1 MEPRSAEILD
11 VQLDGMHPT
20 RRRILELLKL
30 GGPQTAATLSE
41 ELAITRMGVRQHLT
55 ALERD
60 RLIGYRTESRG
71 MGRSSHVYSL
81 TTRGD
86 ELFPRSYRDLAAGLV
101 DALRDLDG
109 DEAVGRLF
117 AARNKRLA
125 SLYRARLAETDREGQ
140 LDELARIR
148 SEEGYMAEWE
158 RTSPGSYRL
167 SENNCAVFG
176 VALRCEETCRAE
188 LELFREVLPEATVT
202 RDEHLV
208 KGDRCCSY
216 RIVWSDEKTGR

>member
-1 MEPRSAEILD
+1 MEPRSPEILD

-41 ELAITRMGVRQHLT
+41 DLAITRMGVRQHLT

-60 RLIGYRTESRG
+60 RLIAYRTESRG

-86 ELFPRSYRDLAAGLV
+86 ELFPRSYRDLAAGLL
-101 DALRDLDG
+101 DALHALDG
-109 DEAVGRLF
+109 EGAVERLF
-117 AARNKRLA
+117 AARNERLA
-125 SLYRARLAETDREGQ
+125 AAYRARLADSEGESR
-140 LDELARIR
+140 LAELARIR
-148 SEEGYMAEWE
+148 SDEGYMAEYQ
-158 RTSPGSYRL
+158 RTAEGAYL
-167 SENNCAVFG
+167 LCENNCAILG
-176 VALRCEETCRAE
+176 VARRCEETCRAE
-188 LELFREVLPEATVT
+188 LALFREVLPDAEIT
-202 RDEHLV
+202 RDKHLI

-216 RIVWSDEKTGR
+216 RVVWSAK